1 MEGFMKILGFVKTS
15 TVDYPAKVVASI
27 FLGGCNLDCE
37 YCQNRD
43 LINPAGI
50 EPVIS
55 EEELIIYLKKRK
67 GIIDGLCISGGE
79 PTLHRAKLS
88 EFMKKIKEELGND
101 FLIKLDTN
109 GTNPEFLRENKSYID
124 YVAMDYK
131 TFEYE
136 KKLGVSKTKILESI
150 NVLKEN
156 YPDYEIRI
164 TLYPPYVK
172 LIDIAFM
179 VEELRG
185 IKKLYLQN
193 YREVEGASAEKYT
206 EQNLIDIA
214 KEFRDAKIECEIR

>member
-1 MEGFMKILGFVKTS
+1 MKILGFVKTS

-43 LINPAGI
+43 LINPGNI
-50 EPVIS
+50 EPIIS
-55 EEELIIYLKKRK
+55 EDELLIYLKKRK

-79 PTLHRAKLS
+79 PTLHGIRLS
-88 EFMKKIKEELGND
+88 SFMKRIKEELGTD

-109 GTNPEFLRENKSYID
+109 GTNPEFLRENKAYID

-136 KKLGVSKTKILESI
+136 KNLGIPKAKILESI
-150 NVLKEN
+150 NVLKES

-164 TLYPPYVK
+164 TMYPPYVK
-172 LIDIAFM
+172 LIDIVFM

-193 YREVEGASAEKYT
+193 YRVVDGASTETYT
-206 EQNLIDIA
+206 EINMADIA
-214 KEFRDAKIECEIR
+214 KEFRGAKIECEIR